1 MAEFLD
7 RNNQLRR
14 IELSNSYVDG
24 WVKLTIETPAKQ
36 NSGMTWEMPI
46 KALEEL
52 QTNINN
58 IKLTV

>member
-14 IELSNSYVDG
+14 IEVSPSYVNG

-36 NSGMTWEMPI
+36 NSGMTWEMPL
-46 KALEEL
+46 KALDEL
-52 QTNINN
+52 LTNITN
-58 IKLTV
+58 IKED